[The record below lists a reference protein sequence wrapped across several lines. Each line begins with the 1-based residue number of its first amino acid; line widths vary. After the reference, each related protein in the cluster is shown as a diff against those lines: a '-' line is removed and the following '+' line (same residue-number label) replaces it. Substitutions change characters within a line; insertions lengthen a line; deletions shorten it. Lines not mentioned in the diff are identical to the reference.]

1 MMNNRLEIAYEF
13 AESIKSDKIDTI
25 ILFGS
30 VAREED
36 TESSDIDILI
46 VSDYKKEI
54 ESEIDEVAFNI
65 VLDKQEVIS
74 PHITS
79 NAKLDDIKNFR
90 FMHNVR
96 RDGVVL
102 I

>member
-1 MMNNRLEIAYEF
+1 MNNRYEIAQEF
-13 AESIKSDKIDTI
+13 AEAINSDKIDTI

-30 VAREED
+30 VARGDDAEG
-36 TESSDIDILI
+36 SDIDLLI
-46 VSDYKKEI
+46 VSNYKNEI
-54 ESEIDEVAFNI
+54 ESEIDELAFEI

-79 NAKLDDIKNFR
+79 KSKLDDIKNFS

-96 RDGVVL
+96 REGVVL